1 MQYLSGVDGTDC
13 AESWCPELSWCFL
26 RKELPFTLSTW
37 LSLSDSIFGEKIQ
50 VIHMHRH
57 NKTTTEEPSSD
68 KAEIL
73 NTSFAEMALAPS
85 ELGDKLSI
93 DEEVVSLLCRKKG
106 FHCERN

>member
-1 MQYLSGVDGTDC
+1 M
-13 AESWCPELSWCFL
+13 
-26 RKELPFTLSTW
+26 
-37 LSLSDSIFGEKIQ
+37 
-50 VIHMHRH
+50 IHMHRH

-106 FHCERN
+106 FHCEKPTFGFVCHISYLAKLDGPLRRKLVLQQKQIHTATVSM